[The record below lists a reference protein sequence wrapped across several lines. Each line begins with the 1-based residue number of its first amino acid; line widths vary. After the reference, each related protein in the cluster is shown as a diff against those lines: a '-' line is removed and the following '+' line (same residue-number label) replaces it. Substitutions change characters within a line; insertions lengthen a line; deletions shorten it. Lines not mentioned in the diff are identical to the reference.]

1 MTISDFENSNGDLPS
16 QKPAQNLKFERADWT
31 SFRTVDG
38 LQQKAGVPQGKL
50 RRLVLKELTDN
61 GLDTGASV
69 SVGRLPDGGYFVEDA
84 GDGIAGTPEDIARL
98 FCIARPMVSTKL
110 LRLPTRGALGN
121 GLRVVAGSVLASDG
135 FLVVTTHNRRIEL
148 RPQRDGSTTVGKVTP
163 GKFPVGT
170 RIEIGFG
177 AAIPEDENALY
188 WAKVAI
194 RMAHG
199 QAYAGRSSPYWYDVP
214 QFHELLSASG
224 TAPVRELVANLDGCT
239 GGRAG
244 EITAEARLGRVACG
258 NVSRKQAEHLLAVAR
273 SNAKQVTSKRLGAIG
288 PELFPH
294 YAYAMSSG
302 EASFGTEPF
311 AEIPYLVEA
320 WAEEREDMQLM
331 VCVNRT
337 PVTGSIDPAR
347 DKREIDL
354 FGCGLHHTVATA
366 PKDKHFVIWLNV
378 TTPYMPITS
387 DGKEPDLEPFLGKI
401 GEAVQKVIR
410 LAHRPNTK
418 GMSQKDVVLDNLD
431 DAIAA
436 VSGEEGYRFNA
447 RQLFYFLRPIVMD
460 ETGKELQDKYF
471 MGIITDYENE
481 NGEIEGMYREP
492 RGSITHPHRDETITL
507 GTLMVEE
514 YERPAWNFNK
524 LLYIE
529 KEGAQEA
536 LKQDRWLERHDCA
549 VMSSKGFSTRAAR
562 DLIDKL
568 VEHDEPVEVFCVH
581 DADAS
586 GTMIYQTLQEAT
598 KARGARKIEII
609 NLGLEPWEAVDMGLE
624 VETLKEKDRAQAGR
638 RVRPRARWRLG

>member
-1 MTISDFENSNGDLPS
+1 MTISDFENLNGDLPS
-16 QKPAQNLKFERADWT
+16 QKPVQNLKFERADWT
-31 SFRTVDG
+31 SFRTVEG
-38 LQQKAGVPQGKL
+38 LQQKAGVSSDKL
-50 RRLVLKELTDN
+50 IRLVLKELTDN
-61 GLDTGASV
+61 GLDSGGNV
-69 SVGRLPDGGYFVEDA
+69 NVGRLPDGGYFVEDD
-84 GDGIAGTPEDIARL
+84 GGGIAGTPEDVARL
-98 FCIARPMVSTKL
+98 FSVARPMVSTKL

-121 GLRVVAGSVLASDG
+121 GLRVVAGAVLASDG

-194 RMAHG
+194 RMTHG

-288 PELFPH
+288 PELFSNR
-294 YAYAMSSG
+294 AYAASSG
-302 EASFGTEPF
+302 TATFGAEPF

-320 WAEEREDMQLM
+320 WVREDDEGMGLL

-347 DKREIDL
+347 DKRDIDL

-366 PKDKHFVIWLNV
+366 PKDKHFEIWLNV

-387 DGKEPDLEPFLGKI
+387 DGTRKL
-401 GEAVQKVIR
+401 
-410 LAHRPNTK
+410 
-418 GMSQKDVVLDNLD
+418 S
-431 DAIAA
+431 
-436 VSGEEGYRFNA
+436 
-447 RQLFYFLRPIVMD
+447 
-460 ETGKELQDKYF
+460 LQCSDREMWRASHGA
-471 MGIITDYENE
+471 MGIANISLSEEQILTLF
-481 NGEIEGMYREP
+481 GPPLIESE
-492 RGSITHPHRDETITL
+492 
-507 GTLMVEE
+507 
-514 YERPAWNFNK
+514 
-524 LLYIE
+524 
-529 KEGAQEA
+529 
-536 LKQDRWLERHDCA
+536 
-549 VMSSKGFSTRAAR
+549 
-562 DLIDKL
+562 
-568 VEHDEPVEVFCVH
+568 
-581 DADAS
+581 
-586 GTMIYQTLQEAT
+586 
-598 KARGARKIEII
+598 
-609 NLGLEPWEAVDMGLE
+609 
-624 VETLKEKDRAQAGR
+624 
-638 RVRPRARWRLG
+638 